1 MDTFENIKNNQW
13 SSFLVPDKIKG
24 LRSLIKEKIRYYKP
38 CEQLNC
44 DFVSVSQT
52 DMTRHI
58 KFSHLRTSETEL
70 HIDKEIIAQKDQ
82 SIENLYDTDADKDD
96 LGKYSDGEDM
106 QVDQEIL
113 LETGIKDALAD
124 KEDVIY
130 CPVEI
135 TPMVRCSSTGLTLT
149 VRHRLKLYFFS
160 LLMKQLIF

>member
-1 MDTFENIKNNQW
+1 
-13 SSFLVPDKIKG
+13 
-24 LRSLIKEKIRYYKP
+24 
-38 CEQLNC
+38 
-44 DFVSVSQT
+44 
-52 DMTRHI
+52 MTRHI

-70 HIDKEIIAQKDQ
+70 HIDKESIIAQKDQ
-82 SIENLYDTDADKDD
+82 SIDNLYDTDTDTDD
-96 LGKYSDGEDM
+96 QGKYSDGEYQEDM

-124 KEDVIY
+124 KEDVSY

-149 VRHRLKLYFFS
+149 VRHRSKLYFFS